1 VMNKNYNGESEACLG
16 CKKFYRD
23 TDDKAP
29 CDVCL
34 YRIHHTILVDGIDRC
49 KGEPILGG
57 EWGAYRR
64 RGCASHANTTDRDKV
79 LDMENRIKAIAFL
92 DVCWDEPIL
101 LLNDVI
107 AELRQEVTK

>member
-1 VMNKNYNGESEACLG
+1 M
-16 CKKFYRD
+16 
-23 TDDKAP
+23 
-29 CDVCL
+29 
-34 YRIHHTILVDGIDRC
+34 ID
-49 KGEPILGG
+49 
-57 EWGAYRR
+57 
-64 RGCASHANTTDRDKV
+64 CASPDTSERDKV